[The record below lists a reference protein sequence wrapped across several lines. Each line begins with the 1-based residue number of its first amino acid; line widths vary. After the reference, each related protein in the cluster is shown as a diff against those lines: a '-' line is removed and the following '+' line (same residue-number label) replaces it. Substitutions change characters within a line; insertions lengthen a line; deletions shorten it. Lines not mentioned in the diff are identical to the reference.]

1 MRKGDLITFAT
12 CNEATFAPCLD
23 DGDEFD
29 ENDGEDCGDGDETL
43 SHPPTFC
50 SWMSPF
56 RRKRNLIINPCHVLR

>member
-29 ENDGEDCGDGDETL
+29 ENNGDGDETL
-43 SHPPTFC
+43 SHPPTF
-50 SWMSPF
+50 
-56 RRKRNLIINPCHVLR
+56 L